1 MRAYFFKEY
10 QLFTA
15 HLRYFNGTVVKEYI
29 KVSTVS
35 CKFLHGDIG
44 DDGDI
49 ANIANIASA
58 ISPKR
63 LDILLENVYTF
74 LNLLTLILI

>member
-1 MRAYFFKEY
+1 M
-10 QLFTA
+10 
-15 HLRYFNGTVVKEYI
+15 HDTVETFEI
-29 KVSTVS
+29 FRSIVSTVLKVS
-35 CKFLHGDIG
+35 CKFSHGDIG

-63 LDILLENVYTF
+63 LDILLENGYTF